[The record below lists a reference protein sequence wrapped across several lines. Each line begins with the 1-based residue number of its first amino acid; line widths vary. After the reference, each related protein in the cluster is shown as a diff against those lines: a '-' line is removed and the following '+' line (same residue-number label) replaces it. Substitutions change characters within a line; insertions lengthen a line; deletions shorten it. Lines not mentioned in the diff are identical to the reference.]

1 MGKVKP
7 FLKTMIKP
15 RRKSKVIRIG
25 SLCIGGNNPIAI
37 QSMVKAKTSDTEA
50 TLKQIRDLEDA
61 GCEIIR
67 LAVKDLKDAQAIKKI
82 KRGTKLPLVADIH
95 FDWRLAIAAI
105 ENGIDKIRL
114 NPGNIDDRKQ
124 IKEIVRQAKLSHIPI
139 RIGINSGSLKRALPV
154 RQAGK
159 SQEPRA
165 KVVAQAMINAALDYI
180 KILEG
185 LKFSDIVISLKAANI
200 FDTTEAYQ
208 RMAELCDYPFHLGL
222 TATGIPLSGAVKSSM
237 ALGILLSQ
245 GLGDTI
251 RVSLTDKPT
260 EEVRVAKYILEAL
273 NLRRFAPQIISCP
286 TCGRCEINLVEMV
299 KELEKKLS
307 TISDELS
314 APFPKVAVMG
324 CVVNGPGEAKEAD
337 LGIAFGKREGLLF
350 RKGKPVRRVK
360 PKDCINILLTEI
372 KRF

>member
-1 MGKVKP
+1 M
-7 FLKTMIKP
+7 
-15 RRKSKVIRIG
+15 
-25 SLCIGGNNPIAI
+25 
-37 QSMVKAKTSDTEA
+37 
-50 TLKQIRDLEDA
+50 
-61 GCEIIR
+61 
-67 LAVKDLKDAQAIKKI
+67 
-82 KRGTKLPLVADIH
+82 PLVADIH

-139 RIGINSGSLKRALPV
+139 RIGINSGSLKRV
-154 RQAGK
+154 K

-185 LKFSDIVISLKAANI
+185 FKFSDIVISLKAANI
-200 FDTTEAYQ
+200 FDTIEAYQ

-307 TISDELS
+307 AISYGLS
-314 APFPKVAVMG
+314 ARFPKVAVMG